1 MMALTP
7 TQMNTKS
14 RATAPGPKP
23 SDELIHYSTFGRL
36 RHFPGGGVQPKR
48 LHAGQMIMLDRGLYR
63 ILKSEAIAYD
73 VYMGPRCALTN
84 AEAAGST
91 SLELKNIETGL
102 ASFPAGTK
110 ILLGGRESN
119 ETLEVITSSTDTSV
133 SSGTA
138 TVSLA
143 GVAATANLK
152 MLGTASADY
161 STKTITISDGTNTVV
176 FTGNASST
184 AAAKTSGTAY
194 TFGSQSISA
203 AATAATRVQ
212 TAIALAKTNGDLG
225 ITAAV
230 ASSVNVNLT
239 QDTVGKA
246 GNTTIATT
254 VLLAKLGIDQFTGG
268 INSSPLVKA
277 FKAGTV
283 ATVLYA
289 PNGFESAFR
298 SILDLEPDDR
308 SDETEGLA
316 YVVPCVP
323 AMPMFIG
330 RDGSTNITVEQ
341 DDSVLANGV
350 DNGGADKNYINMG
363 QGVHNQTGA
372 DVHATASDYA
382 DAGYAFGNSHKIQV
396 GLSSPKIFIDQP
408 SGTRMHFATEAN
420 QSTFSK
426 TGFIDAHV
434 SPEWEPNNLFGL
446 WIGIGERSLPR
457 FKLLVDNGIAIENPR
472 VRLIGVKYSIKPVG
486 TPEVKRMMARSGSFN
501 YETIPSANEA
511 VQKIRSG
518 DSPSEGWYQHVR
530 KQRNKGMNRTEYE
543 QAISQVSNTTRNILS
558 GSRSSYGAN
567 TRSTDPREEHR

>member
-7 TQMNTKS
+7 TQLNTKS
-14 RATAPGPKP
+14 KAVAPGPKT

-36 RHFPGGGVQPKR
+36 RGYPNKGIQAKR

-63 ILKSEAIAYD
+63 VLKSETIAYD
-73 VYMGPRCALTN
+73 VYMGPRCSLTN

-91 SLELKNIETGL
+91 SLELKNIESGIS
-102 ASFPAGTK
+102 SFPAGTK
-110 ILLGGRESN
+110 ILIGGRDAG
-119 ETLEVITSSTDTSV
+119 ETLEVVTSSTTTSV
-133 SSGTA
+133 SSATA

-152 MLGTASADY
+152 MIGTAAADY

-176 FTGNASST
+176 FTGNASATT
-184 AAAKTSGTAY
+184 AARTTATAY

-203 AATAATRVQ
+203 AGTAATRIQ
-212 TAIALAKTNGDLG
+212 AAIALAKTNSELG

-230 ASSVNVNLT
+230 ASTVNITLT

-246 GNTTIATT
+246 GNSAISTT
-254 VLLAKLGIDQFTGG
+254 VLLAKMGIDQFTGG
-268 INSSPLVKA
+268 INSSALVKA
-277 FKAGTV
+277 FKTDVV
-283 ATVLYA
+283 ATILYA
-289 PNGFESAFR
+289 PAGFESEFR

-308 SDETEGLA
+308 SDDTEGLA

-323 AMPMFIG
+323 AMPAYIG
-330 RDGSTNITVEQ
+330 RDGSTNVTVEQ

-350 DNGGADKNYINMG
+350 DNGGVDKNYINMG
-363 QGVHNQTGA
+363 QGLHNQTGA
-372 DVHATASDYA
+372 DIHATAADYA
-382 DAGYAFGNSHKIQV
+382 DAGYAFGNSHKVRV

-408 SGTRMHFATEAN
+408 TGTRMFFGSEAN
-420 QSTFSK
+420 QLSFSK

-446 WIGIGERSLPR
+446 WIGVGERSLPR

-472 VRLIGVKYSIKPVG
+472 VRLIGIKYSIRPVG
-486 TPEVKRMMARSGSFN
+486 TSEVKKMMARSGSFN

-511 VQKIRSG
+511 AQKIRG
-518 DSPSEGWYQHVR
+518 TDSPADGWYQHVR
-530 KQRNKGMNRTEYE
+530 KMRQKGMNRTEYE
-543 QAISQVSNTTRNILS
+543 NAISQASNTTRNILS

-567 TRSTDPREEHR
+567 TPSTDPREEHR

>member
-1 MMALTP
+1 
-7 TQMNTKS
+7 
-14 RATAPGPKP
+14 
-23 SDELIHYSTFGRL
+23 
-36 RHFPGGGVQPKR
+36 
-48 LHAGQMIMLDRGLYR
+48 MIMLDRGLYR
-63 ILKSEAIAYD
+63 VLKSETVAYD
-73 VYMGPRCALTN
+73 VYMGPRCSLTN
-84 AEAAGST
+84 AEASGST
-91 SLELKNIETGL
+91 SLEIKNVETGL
-102 ASFPAGTK
+102 TSFPAGTK
-110 ILLGGRESN
+110 IMLGGREAN
-119 ETLEVITSSTDTSV
+119 ETLEIVTASTDTSV

-138 TVSLA
+138 TISLA
-143 GVAATANLK
+143 GVSATANLK

-161 STKTITISDGTNTVV
+161 NAKTITISDGTNTVV
-176 FTGNASST
+176 FTGNASAT
-184 AAAKTSGTAY
+184 AAAKTSDTAY

-212 TAIALAKTNGDLG
+212 TAIALAKSNGDLG
-225 ITAAV
+225 VTAAV

-239 QDTVGKA
+239 QDAVGKS

-254 VLLAKLGIDQFTGG
+254 VLLAKMGVDQFAGG

-277 FKAGTV
+277 FKSGTV

-289 PNGFESAFR
+289 PNGFESEFR

-316 YVVPCVP
+316 YVIPCVP

-382 DAGYAFGNSHKIQV
+382 DAGYAFGNSHKLQV

-408 SGTRMHFATEAN
+408 AGTRMNFASNAN

-446 WIGIGERSLPR
+446 WIGVGERSLPR

-472 VRLIGVKYSIKPVG
+472 VRLVGVKYSIKPVG

-511 VQKIRSG
+511 VQKVRGG
-518 DSPSEGWYQHVR
+518 DSPSEGWYQHIR
-530 KQRNKGMNRTEYE
+530 KQRNKKMNRTEYE

-567 TRSTDPREEHR
+567 TRSIDPREEHR